1 MPQRLADA
9 AAASNATRTYLG
21 RLLPLSRAI
30 RLADDC
36 RSLVLANGLD
46 YPPYSESGWR
56 EPSATLVVRQVKGE
70 QKRVLLQLSLGRSI
84 WRELH
89 ALTVKGITASGLGGP
104 PALQNVSDE
113 KPFDLWVGALLADQ
127 AKLVDAIESV
137 FHIPAAMLTET
148 SQQLYEHGVRHAE
161 RAAWRLERAVTKY
174 HNELGDNLD
183 PPQMK
188 NRRQQIR
195 TNASASFWTDTENAV
210 PRLLEVAAAPEDLGL
225 KVEWHKTVWGQSVWR
240 AACAAY
246 ERACPHETPRQIRAY
261 ALGLRTL
268 LTTPAEHGKPETEQ
282 EAES

>member
-89 ALTVKGITASGLGGP
+89 ALTVKGASASGLGGP
-104 PALQNVSDE
+104 AALQNVSDE
-113 KPFDLWVGALLADQ
+113 EAFDLWAGTLLADQ
-127 AKLVDAIESV
+127 AKLVDAVESV

-148 SQQLYEHGVRHAE
+148 SQQIYEHGVRQAE

-174 HNELGDNLD
+174 HIELGDNLD

-188 NRRQQIR
+188 SRRQQIQG
-195 TNASASFWTDTENAV
+195 NASASFWTDIENAV
-210 PRLLEVAAAPEDLGL
+210 PRLLEVAAAPENLGL
-225 KVEWHKTVWGQSVWR
+225 KAEWHKTVWGQSVWR
-240 AACAAY
+240 GARAAY
-246 ERACPHETPRQIRAY
+246 EHACPHETPRQIRAY

-268 LTTPAEHGKPETEQ
+268 LPAPAEHGEADTPK
-282 EAES
+282 EAEA